1 MNINEHRRQAHNDEI
16 KQKTQFRKKSI
27 PNSLTFFRIGII
39 PLFVLVFYLPFH
51 WSRLATAIIFALAAL
66 TDWLDGYLAR
76 KWEQTSPLGTFLD
89 PVADKLIVAV
99 ALVLIVGEKD
109 LPLIALPAAV
119 IVGREI
125 VVSALRE
132 WMAELGQRASVAV
145 SMVGKFK
152 TTTQMLAIICLLLYV
167 PHSDQWIGKVGYIL
181 LYLAAFLTL
190 WSMVVYLKAARKI
203 IREPI

>member
-1 MNINEHRRQAHNDEI
+1 MNI
-16 KQKTQFRKKSI
+16 
-27 PNSLTFFRIGII
+27 PNYLTFLRIALI
-39 PLFVLVFYLPFH
+39 PVFVLMFYLPFH

-76 KWEQTSPLGTFLD
+76 KWQQTSQLGTFLD

-132 WMAELGQRASVAV
+132 WMAELGQRASVSV
-145 SMVGKFK
+145 SLVGKFK
-152 TTTQMLAIICLLLYV
+152 TTMQMVAIICLLLYI
-167 PHSDQWIGKVGYIL
+167 PHSDQWIGKVGYMF
-181 LYLAAFLTL
+181 LYVAAFLTL
-190 WSMVVYLKAARKI
+190 WSMIVYLRAAREVM
-203 IREPI
+203 RL

>member
-1 MNINEHRRQAHNDEI
+1 MNI
-16 KQKTQFRKKSI
+16 
-27 PNSLTFFRIGII
+27 PNYLTFLRIALI
-39 PLFVLVFYLPFH
+39 PVFVLVFYLPFH
-51 WSRLATAIIFALAAL
+51 WSRIATAIIFTLAAV

-76 KWEQTSPLGTFLD
+76 KWQQTSQLGTFLD

-132 WMAELGQRASVAV
+132 WMAELGQRASVSV
-145 SMVGKFK
+145 SLVGKFK
-152 TTTQMLAIICLLLYV
+152 TTMQMLAIICLLLYV
-167 PHSDQWIGKVGYIL
+167 PDSGQWIGKLGYGL
-181 LYLAAFLTL
+181 LYIAAFLTL
-190 WSMVVYLKAARKI
+190 WSMIVYLRAARDVM
-203 IREPI
+203 RG

>member
-1 MNINEHRRQAHNDEI
+1 M
-16 KQKTQFRKKSI
+16 
-27 PNSLTFFRIGII
+27 
-39 PLFVLVFYLPFH
+39 LVFYLPFH